1 MKFIKFSIYFILS
14 FTILFGAD
22 YANEA
27 KEIENKFKEVITLYK
42 DGKNAEARQL
52 TQQAYFGHFENLEAG
67 IRINLG
73 QKKSYAMERQF
84 GDIRKAIKNEKP
96 VDEIQAMID
105 KLNAEIVQILPVIE
119 SGHKLVAER

>member
-52 TQQAYFGHFENLEAG
+52 TQQAYFGHFE
-67 IRINLG
+67 
-73 QKKSYAMERQF
+73 KKRRSKATYATSIF
-84 GDIRKAIKNEKP
+84 WAF
-96 VDEIQAMID
+96 
-105 KLNAEIVQILPVIE
+105 
-119 SGHKLVAER
+119 

>member
-42 DGKNAEARQL
+42 DGKNATKNAQKEALSIGQRLFWQRM
-52 TQQAYFGHFENLEAG
+52 AYRLYRAENFSS
-67 IRINLG
+67 R
-73 QKKSYAMERQF
+73 
-84 GDIRKAIKNEKP
+84 
-96 VDEIQAMID
+96 
-105 KLNAEIVQILPVIE
+105 
-119 SGHKLVAER
+119 